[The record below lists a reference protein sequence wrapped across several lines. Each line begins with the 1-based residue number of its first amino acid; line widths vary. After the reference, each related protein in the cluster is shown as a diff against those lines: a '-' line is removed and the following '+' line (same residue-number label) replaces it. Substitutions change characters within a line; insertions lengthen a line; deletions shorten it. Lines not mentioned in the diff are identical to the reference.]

1 MFYITSYYMVR
12 FHIQCPQP
20 TVLTKTKYF
29 RILLSPVCLLSKQ
42 EGVVVILALGRG
54 LLLSLVAGF
63 QSSSRILVSFH
74 LRMRE

>member
-1 MFYITSYYMVR
+1 M
-12 FHIQCPQP
+12 
-20 TVLTKTKYF
+20 
-29 RILLSPVCLLSKQ
+29 
-42 EGVVVILALGRG
+42 VILALGRG